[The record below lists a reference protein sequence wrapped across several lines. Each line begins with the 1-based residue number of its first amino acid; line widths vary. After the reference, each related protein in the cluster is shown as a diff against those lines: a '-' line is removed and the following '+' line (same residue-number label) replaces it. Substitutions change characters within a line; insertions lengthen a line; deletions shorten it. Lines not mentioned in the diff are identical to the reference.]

1 MTRGLS
7 ADISTDLEG
16 AVARLEEKVLGALD
30 RTAPEPG
37 RIIRLEE
44 QIGEVDALAWLS
56 AQSNTSKIYW
66 RGRNQELEF
75 AGVGVAREIVLRSS
89 HDLSQLQEEV
99 KSNTSKNIRFFG
111 GTRFDA
117 RVPETGSD
125 EWRAFGHG
133 RFVVPRIELSRE
145 NDTHTIAC
153 HLTTEDYTDA
163 GKQKVLDQLSE
174 LSFDTNVPVSSSPSI
189 LQRTDFPSQEQW
201 DAIINSALE
210 LLGKSD
216 LQKIVLARRI
226 DLQHETVLDPWQLL
240 GNLREK
246 VINCYLFG
254 FQPAEGKAFIGVSPE
269 RLYRRAGRSIESEAM
284 AGTRPRGAGEADHRF
299 EEELLHSA
307 KDTREHQVVI
317 DDIRRSLEQL
327 CDTVRTERS
336 ISVRKLAAVQH
347 LACAFEGNLKE
358 KVTDSDILRT
368 LHPTPAVCGCPV
380 HEAGD
385 EIARLEPFDRGWY
398 AGPVG
403 WASTEAADFAVGIR
417 SGLIDENTLSLY
429 AGAGIVEGSTPESEW
444 REIEAK
450 LDGTVRALTKK

>member
-16 AVARLEEKVLGALD
+16 AVARLEEKVLGELD
-30 RTAPEPG
+30 HTAPEPG

-56 AQSNTSKIYW
+56 AQRNTSKIYW
-66 RGRNQELEF
+66 RGRNQDLEF
-75 AGVGVAREIVLRSS
+75 AGVGAAREVVLRSS
-89 HDLSQLQEEV
+89 RDLSQLNDEKARAADQ
-99 KSNTSKNIRFFG
+99 NIRFFG

-117 RVPETGSD
+117 RLPETGSD

-153 HLTTEDYTDA
+153 HLTAEDYTDER
-163 GKQKVLDQLSE
+163 KQTVMNQLSE
-174 LSFDTNVPVSSSPSI
+174 LSFDTDVPVSSSPSI
-189 LQRTDFPSQEQW
+189 LQRTDFPSQEEW
-201 DAIINSALE
+201 GTIVNNALE
-210 LLGKSD
+210 LLGTSD

-254 FQPAEGKAFIGVSPE
+254 FQPAKGKAFIGVSPE
-269 RLYRRAGRSIESEAM
+269 RLYSRRGRLIESEAL
-284 AGTRPRGAGEADHRF
+284 AGTRPRGTGDADHRF
-299 EEELLHSA
+299 EEELLHSP

-317 DDIRRSLEQL
+317 DVIRRSLEHL
-327 CDTVRTERS
+327 CDTVRDERS
-336 ISVRKLAAVQH
+336 IYVRKLAAVQH
-347 LACAFEGNLKE
+347 LACAFEGNLQKNT
-358 KVTDSDILRT
+358 TDSDILRT
-368 LHPTPAVCGCPV
+368 LHPTPAVCGYPV

-403 WASTEAADFAVGIR
+403 WLSNDAADFAVGIR
-417 SGLIDENTLSLY
+417 SALIDGNTLSLY

-450 LDGTVRALTKK
+450 LEGTMRALTKS